1 MDVTPNKTSRQTRTW
16 NSHSTSGCSPRAPS
30 THMHRCM
37 QGSALHLV
45 TWLPVRA
52 RHIQPHGHTRKEPCT
67 RHMLCFLP
75 GEGQGRGRCQCAP
88 SLKPALALVPSR
100 ASVVPSPGRAQDWA
114 QGWDRTGWGQQ
125 LQIRG
130 LQLGTCRCCVEGLAT
145 PAVGG
150 RNRGTLDVAGRE
162 CSLPIWEGECVSS
175 PL

>member
-1 MDVTPNKTSRQTRTW
+1 MDVTPNKTSRQTRTR

-100 ASVVPSPGRAQDWA
+100 ASVVSPLSRSGP
-114 QGWDRTGWGQQ
+114 
-125 LQIRG
+125 G
-130 LQLGTCRCCVEGLAT
+130 LGPGLGPHRLGTAAPNTRS
-145 PAVGG
+145 PVG
-150 RNRGTLDVAGRE
+150 D
-162 CSLPIWEGECVSS
+162 LPVLC
-175 PL
+175 